1 MTRNVR
7 WTVGS
12 LLVVLVLSGCGGF
25 DDGACVRVDATR
37 RTFCRNAQL
46 RLSCE
51 GEGQTFTTDSSCQDL
66 GYLHSCDKDAWYN
79 ERVYCTLTG
88 S

>member
-1 MTRNVR
+1 MKRHVR

-12 LLVVLVLSGCGGF
+12 LLVALVLSGCGGF
-25 DDGACVRVDATR
+25 DVGACVRVADR
-37 RTFCRNAQL
+37 VTFCRNAEL

-51 GEGQTFTTDSSCQDL
+51 GEGQTFTTDSTCQEL
-66 GYLHSCDKDAWYN
+66 GYVHSCDKQSWHI
-79 ERVYCTLTG
+79 EPIYCTQAA